1 MGTACLLPSEQANCG
16 SGESAQPNGRVACP
30 APHRPWQSL
39 GEWCLRARLQHATPW
54 DVGWGE
60 VRILFVPGTVTGQ
73 QGWGDGLGVEPE
85 KPHSSR
91 SCCWRTVHTSDV
103 VCVPT
108 SMGGVPD
115 GAGASCLSVATSGA
129 KGANVTAFVCACAC
143 THTHTLL
150 YLLECALASGCSSLP
165 PSHEA
170 SENPSSVSEV
180 NLFAVSTS
188 AYESSEDAID
198 KCRVWCQ
205 KSCLEPKT
213 LHTSALKA

>member
-1 MGTACLLPSEQANCG
+1 MTGWAWSQRSLTVPEAAAGEQCTQAMWY
-16 SGESAQPNGRVACP
+16 ACP
-30 APHRPWQSL
+30 HPWGVCLMGLALPASQWQRLGPRGPMSL
-39 GEWCLRARLQHATPW
+39 PLCARARA
-54 DVGWGE
+54 
-60 VRILFVPGTVTGQ
+60 
-73 QGWGDGLGVEPE
+73 
-85 KPHSSR
+85 
-91 SCCWRTVHTSDV
+91 
-103 VCVPT
+103 
-108 SMGGVPD
+108 
-115 GAGASCLSVATSGA
+115 
-129 KGANVTAFVCACAC
+129 
-143 THTHTLL
+143 HTHTLL